1 MQSSHGDNV
10 LENLNKEKDR
20 KVNTLKTTF
29 YQESVFGV
37 YQPPPKKT
45 ELPRLL
51 GKRNGI
57 NRRSY
62 CILVNH
68 FFVTIKNAH
77 VK

>member
-1 MQSSHGDNV
+1 MQVSQGDKV
-10 LENLNKEKDR
+10 LENFNKERDR
-20 KVNTLKTTF
+20 RVNTLKTTF
-29 YQESVFGV
+29 YQDSVFGV

-57 NRRSY
+57 NRRSS